1 MHPQVQTN
9 APIPTWFG
17 VGGAADR
24 LARPASLDELRACLD
39 LDPALVVL
47 GDGANLLVHD
57 EGVDRLVVA
66 LTDPAFRRVDIDENS
81 GIVLA
86 GAGADLRKLI
96 TETVRRGLAGLE
108 VLAGIP
114 AGVGGAAVMNAGGSF
129 GQFADAVEAVHALD
143 RSGREVVLGRDRI
156 PFDYRRSGLEHL
168 LVTAVRFRLRPVGDA
183 GRQHLRDRL
192 LEVSDCKRKSQPLSA
207 NSAGCA
213 FKNPTLT
220 APLRLDTGERFQPG
234 QRVSAGLLLDRAG
247 CKGLEHGWASVS
259 GVHANFITARPGG
272 RAADVIALMDACA
285 ARVQDRFGVTLHREV
300 VVWGRSSRA
309 TSTIASA
316 RPPAP

>member
-1 MHPQVQTN
+1 MPTAPAQARFETD

-17 VGGAADR
+17 VGGRADR
-24 LARPASLDELRACLD
+24 LARPASIDGLRACLD
-39 LDPALVVL
+39 ADPALVVL

-66 LTDPAFRRVDIDENS
+66 LTDPHFRAVEIDDAS
-81 GIVLA
+81 GSVLA

-114 AGVGGAAVMNAGGSF
+114 ASVGGAAVMNAGGSF

-143 RSGREVVLGRDRI
+143 RSGREVTLGRAQI
-156 PFDYRRSGLEHL
+156 AFDYRRSGLED
-168 LVTAVRFRLRPVGDA
+168 LVITAVRFRLRPVGDA
-183 GRQHLRDRL
+183 GRQPLRDRL
-192 LEVSDCKRKSQPLSA
+192 LEVSDFKRRSQPLAA

-213 FKNPTLT
+213 FKNPTLE
-220 APLRLDTGERFQPG
+220 APLRLETGESFHAG

-247 CKGLEHGWASVS
+247 CKGLEHGSAVVS
-259 GVHANFITARPGG
+259 DVHANFITARPGG
-272 RAADVIALMDACA
+272 RAGDVIALMDACA
-285 ARVQDRFGVTLHREV
+285 ARVHDRFGVALRREV
-300 VVWGRSSRA
+300 VVWGRHAPERA
-309 TSTIASA
+309 HAQ
-316 RPPAP
+316 